1 MPSPPEQLLQKPSNL
16 KAYLLLTLTTTC
28 WAMNAILGR
37 LAVDQVSPLALVS
50 LRWLLV
56 VILLLIFAQ
65 SHLRRDWA
73 ILKNH
78 LLYILVMGAFGFTGF
93 NMLFYL
99 SAHTTTAINIG
110 ILQGAIPV
118 FVLMLAFLI
127 FKERVTKLQS
137 IGVAVTIFGVVII
150 ASGGSVERLANLEVN
165 EGDALSTGGFRP
177 LISLYDGGSGAADIH
192 PLHFIGSI
200 HGAFSGPNAN
210 RLGRRYHGGV
220 VSIYYRTNCVYDRG
234 PYYRAGTRRCIR

>member
-1 MPSPPEQLLQKPSNL
+1 
-16 KAYLLLTLTTTC
+16 
-28 WAMNAILGR
+28 MNAILGR

-137 IGVAVTIFGVVII
+137 IGVAVTICLF
-150 ASGGSVERLANLEVN
+150 
-165 EGDALSTGGFRP
+165 ALSTGGFRP
-177 LISLYDGGSGAADIH
+177 LISLYDGGSSAADIH